1 MLKVLFKTL
10 LTLFVVGSLGL
21 YSGEL
26 LAQNSRDIEVRK
38 APVQLKEQTQKKKL
52 SKRQAKKQLDK
63 TYAAYFNRL
72 VGEYEDRMVANV
84 KKRNELAKEYS
95 KPQYSDPSY
104 FGHKKKPKKRR
115 NGKKRKCKECLMWH

>member
-1 MLKVLFKTL
+1 MLKVLNRYL
-10 LTLFVVGSLGL
+10 LALLIVGSLGV

-26 LAQNSRDIEVRK
+26 LAQNSRDIEVKK
-38 APVQLKEQTQKKKL
+38 APVQLKEQTEKKKL

-63 TYAAYFNRL
+63 TYASYFNRL
-72 VGEYEDRMVANV
+72 VGEYEDRMEANV

-104 FGHKKKPKKRR
+104 FGHKKKPKKRL
-115 NGKKRKCKECLMWH
+115 NGKKRKCKECHMWH